1 MKDMTRSQLE
11 EYDAV
16 TGGPHFVDPL
26 SVVAL
31 FHFFQIILVI
41 RLLLCRMK
49 LQ

>member
-31 FHFFQIILVI
+31 FHFFSNYSSNKTVAL
-41 RLLLCRMK
+41 
-49 LQ
+49 